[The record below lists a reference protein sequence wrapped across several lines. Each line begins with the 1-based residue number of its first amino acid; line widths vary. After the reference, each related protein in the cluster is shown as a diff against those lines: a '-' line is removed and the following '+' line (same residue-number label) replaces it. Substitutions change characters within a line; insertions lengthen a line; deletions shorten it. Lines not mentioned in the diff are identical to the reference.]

1 MTRPPGGGAVDS
13 MGPMNRTGIRNL
25 VIMLALAALVFVS
38 ERTFL
43 TVAISIN
50 QIITVLFLVAIVVFA
65 YQYFRA
71 NELAW
76 YVIPSWQRKVIIACG
91 IGIAVLVLVGFQ
103 LLAPA
108 ITTLG
113 VLALIG
119 ILAVVIVWIIRESRR
134 FR

>member
-1 MTRPPGGGAVDS
+1 

-25 VIMLALAALVFVS
+25 VIMLALAGLVFVS

-76 YVIPSWQRKVIIACG
+76 YVIPPWQRKVIIACG
-91 IGIAVLVLVGFQ
+91 IGIAALVLVGFQ
-103 LLAPA
+103 FLAPA

-113 VLALIG
+113 VLALIAV
-119 ILAVVIVWIIRESRR
+119 LAVVIIWIIRESRR

>member
-1 MTRPPGGGAVDS
+1 

-25 VIMLALAALVFVS
+25 VIMLALAGLVFVS
-38 ERTFL
+38 QRTFL
-43 TVAISIN
+43 AFAVSIN
-50 QIITVLFLVAIVVFA
+50 QIITVLFLVGLAVFA

-76 YVIPSWQRKVIIACG
+76 YVIPAWKRKVIIGCG
-91 IGIAVLVLVGFQ
+91 IGIALLVLLGFP
-103 LLAPA
+103 LLAPV
-108 ITTLG
+108 ITSLG

-119 ILAVVIVWIIRESRR
+119 VLAVVIVWIIRESRR

>member
-1 MTRPPGGGAVDS
+1 MS
-13 MGPMNRTGIRNL
+13 RTGIRNL
-25 VIMLALAALVFVS
+25 LIMLALAGLVFVS
-38 ERTFL
+38 QRTFL
-43 TVAISIN
+43 AVAFSLN
-50 QIITVLFLVAIVVFA
+50 RIITVLFLAAIVAFA

-76 YVIPSWQRKVIIACG
+76 YVIPSWQRKVIIGCG
-91 IGIAVLVLVGFQ
+91 IGIAALVLFGFP
-103 LLAPA
+103 LLAPY

-119 ILAVVIVWIIRESRR
+119 VLGVVIVWIIRESRR

>member
-1 MTRPPGGGAVDS
+1 

-25 VIMLALAALVFVS
+25 VIMLALAGLVFVS

-43 TVAISIN
+43 SVAVSIN
-50 QIITVLFLVAIVVFA
+50 QIITVLFLVAILVFA

-76 YVIPSWQRKVIIACG
+76 YVIPSWQRKVVILCG
-91 IGIAVLVLVGFQ
+91 IGIAALVLVGFQ
-103 LLAPA
+103 LLAPT

-119 ILAVVIVWIIRESRR
+119 VLAVVIVWIIRESRR

>member
-1 MTRPPGGGAVDS
+1 MVR
-13 MGPMNRTGIRNL
+13 MNRTGIRNL
-25 VIMLALAALVFVS
+25 VIMLALAGLVFVS
-38 ERTFL
+38 QRTFL
-43 TVAISIN
+43 TVAVSIN

-76 YVIPSWQRKVIIACG
+76 FVIPSWQRKVVIACG
-91 IGIAVLVLVGFQ
+91 IGIAALVLVGFR
-103 LLAPA
+103 LLAPI

-113 VLALIG
+113 VLALIAV
-119 ILAVVIVWIIRESRR
+119 LAVVIIWIIRESRR

>member
-1 MTRPPGGGAVDS
+1 
-13 MGPMNRTGIRNL
+13 MNRTAVRNI

-38 ERTFL
+38 RRTFL
-43 TVAISIN
+43 AVAFSIN
-50 QIITVLFLVAIVVFA
+50 RIIQVLFLAAIIAFA

-91 IGIAVLVLVGFQ
+91 AGIVLLVLFGFP
-103 LLAPA
+103 LLAPI

-113 VLALIG
+113 VLALIAV
-119 ILAVVIVWIIRESRR
+119 LAVVIIWIIRESRR